1 MNDIDRVEPLAEG
14 VARIDADVTYVPD
27 VLRQE
32 PGHAITR
39 TQARFCGMSAERA
52 TVYGWPTVPTGV
64 GVIVRR
70 RRATSP
76 TGRGSPRRKAKTHSP
91 SLRRDGYPIP

>member
-1 MNDIDRVEPLAEG
+1 MDDIDRVEPLAEG
-14 VARIDADVTYVPD
+14 VARIDADVADPAD
-27 VLRQE
+27 ILRQE

-39 TQARFCGMSAERA
+39 TQARFGGMSAERA
-52 TVYGWPTVPTGV
+52 TVYGWPTIATGV

-91 SLRRDGYPIP
+91 SLRRDGCPIP